1 MPKST
6 KKKKEKVADFSV
18 IISFATPP
26 EIPLTLFDQTESEAE
41 TWKREEATDECRGH
55 DVQSAMYAF

>member
-26 EIPLTLFDQTESEAE
+26 EIPLTLFGQTESEAE

-55 DVQSAMYAF
+55 DV